1 MTDLLLKP
9 APANPGEFYII
20 ADDQIVGRIT
30 LYAGAESALPW
41 MWVLELLTAGRP
53 HSDPRLCRHPR
64 GRPAGVRAELAWGG
78 VKLSQKAPRI

>member
-30 LYAGAESALPW
+30 LYAGAARSSA
-41 MWVLELLTAGRP
+41 
-53 HSDPRLCRHPR
+53 
-64 GRPAGVRAELAWGG
+64 
-78 VKLSQKAPRI
+78 

>member
-41 MWVLELLTAGRP
+41 MWVLEYSQQEGRTQTHGYAATREDALLAFAQNWHRE
-53 HSDPRLCRHPR
+53 
-64 GRPAGVRAELAWGG
+64 V
-78 VKLSQKAPRI
+78 